1 MKLKA
6 KLTFGVGFLFFM
18 ILLLAIV
25 SGYYVYR
32 LKKDTNN
39 ILVDNYKT
47 LHYSRNM
54 LLALEDFRANTKGV
68 QLFEHNL
75 MLQKRNVTERGERAV
90 TERVNHHF
98 LSLKGET
105 KNATVVAD
113 LRKDIFQLMYLNMQA
128 IEYKNNVANTTAEKA
143 ILAISIVGAIC
154 FTIAFVLLVNLPL
167 AIAGPIVQLSDSI
180 KQIAAGNYKMR
191 LHFKRK
197 DEFGAVAKSFNT
209 MAQKLEEYTESKL
222 GKILQH
228 KKRIEALIDNM
239 HDAVIGVD
247 EEKRV
252 LFANEPACLISGLK
266 LAEFEGKNLEEI
278 ASFNDFISNLL
289 HKISSLRQESGHLGL
304 VQVFASGKENY
315 FELEVIDINVVPTGE
330 ESSQFIGQ
338 FILLKNVTSFKER
351 DVAKTNFIGTVSHE
365 LKTPIAS
372 IRMGIQLLENKRVG
386 DLNEEQKDLLE
397 GIADDTARLLKITGE
412 LLDIAQVE
420 SGTIQMKLAPASIGP
435 IIDYALLANRS
446 MVEQKQIRID
456 VQLEKE
462 LPMVFID
469 TEKTAWVLT
478 NLLSNAIRY
487 TDEGG
492 VIGISA
498 KRIGA
503 RVLLLV
509 EDHGKGIPAQ
519 YLTKIFDRYFRV
531 PGSTKEGTGLG
542 LSISKEFIESMGG
555 EIDVQSDFGIGSTF
569 FVYLPI
575 PLPQPLAYNPPT

>member
-1 MKLKA
+1 
-6 KLTFGVGFLFFM
+6 
-18 ILLLAIV
+18 
-25 SGYYVYR
+25 
-32 LKKDTNN
+32 
-39 ILVDNYKT
+39 
-47 LHYSRNM
+47 
-54 LLALEDFRANTKGV
+54 
-68 QLFEHNL
+68 
-75 MLQKRNVTERGERAV
+75 
-90 TERVNHHF
+90 
-98 LSLKGET
+98 
-105 KNATVVAD
+105 
-113 LRKDIFQLMYLNMQA
+113 
-128 IEYKNNVANTTAEKA
+128 
-143 ILAISIVGAIC
+143 
-154 FTIAFVLLVNLPL
+154 
-167 AIAGPIVQLSDSI
+167 
-180 KQIAAGNYKMR
+180 
-191 LHFKRK
+191 
-197 DEFGAVAKSFNT
+197 
-209 MAQKLEEYTESKL
+209 
-222 GKILQH
+222 
-228 KKRIEALIDNM
+228 
-239 HDAVIGVD
+239 
-247 EEKRV
+247 
-252 LFANEPACLISGLK
+252 
-266 LAEFEGKNLEEI
+266 LEEI
-278 ASFNDFISNLL
+278 GSFNDLIRNLL
-289 HKISSLRQESGHLGL
+289 NKISSLHQESGHLGL

-435 IIDYALLANRS
+435 IVDYALLANRS

-456 VQLEKE
+456 VQLEKD

-469 TEKTAWVLT
+469 TEKAAWVLT

-487 TDEGG
+487 SDEGR

-498 KRIGA
+498 KRKGA
-503 RVLLLV
+503 RILLLV
-509 EDHGKGIPAQ
+509 EDHGQGIPAQ

-555 EIDVQSDFGIGSTF
+555 EIDVQSVFGTGSTF

-575 PLPQPLAYNPPT
+575 ARP

>member
-39 ILVDNYKT
+39 ILVDNYNT

-54 LLALEDFRANTKGV
+54 LLALEDLHTNEKSIA
-68 QLFEHNL
+68 LFEHNL
-75 MLQKRNVTERGERAV
+75 SLQKRNVTEPGERAV
-90 TERVNHHF
+90 TERIDHHF
-98 LSLKGET
+98 LSLAKQLKDST
-105 KNATVVAD
+105 IAAD
-113 LRKDIFQLMYLNMQA
+113 LHKDIFQLMYLNMQA
-128 IEYKNNVANTTAEKA
+128 IENKNNIANATAEKA

-154 FTIAFVLLVNLPL
+154 FMIAFVLLVNLPL
-167 AIAGPIVQLSDSI
+167 AIAGPIVQLTDSI
-180 KQIAAGNYKMR
+180 KQIAAGNYKRR

-197 DEFGAVAKSFNT
+197 DEFGEVAQSFNT

-239 HDAVIGVD
+239 HDAVIGID

-252 LFANEPACLISGLK
+252 LFANEPACLLSGLK
-266 LAEFEGKNLEEI
+266 HAEFEGQKLVEI
-278 ASFNDFISNLL
+278 ASSNDLIRKLL
-289 HKISSLRQESGHLGL
+289 DRINALNQQSEHLGL
-304 VQVFASGKENY
+304 VQIFAYGKDNY

-338 FILLKNVTSFKER
+338 FILLRNVTSFKER

-372 IRMGIQLLENKRVG
+372 IRMGIQLLENKRIG
-386 DLNEEQKDLLE
+386 ELNEEQKDLLE
-397 GIADDTARLLKITGE
+397 GIADDTERLLKITGE
-412 LLDIAQVE
+412 LLNIAQVE
-420 SGTIQMKLAPASIGP
+420 SGTIQMKLNPATIGP

-446 MVEQKQIRID
+446 MLDQKKIQLQVE
-456 VQLEKE
+456 LEEE

-469 TEKTAWVLT
+469 NEKTAWVLT

-487 TDEGG
+487 SDEGG
-492 VIGISA
+492 AICLAV
-498 KRIGA
+498 KRMGA
-503 RVLLLV
+503 RVLLRV
-509 EDHGKGIPAQ
+509 EDQGQGIPVQ
-519 YLTKIFDRYFRV
+519 YLAKIFDRYFRV
-531 PGSTKEGTGLG
+531 PGGTKEGTGLG

-555 EIDVQSDFGIGSTF
+555 EIDVQSVFGTGSAF

-575 PLPQPLAYNPPT
+575 APLKQST

>member
-39 ILVDNYKT
+39 ILVDNYNT

-54 LLALEDFRANTKGV
+54 LLALEDLHTNEKSIA
-68 QLFEHNL
+68 LFEHNL
-75 MLQKRNVTERGERAV
+75 SLQKRNVTEPGERAV
-90 TERVNHHF
+90 TERIDHHF
-98 LSLKGET
+98 LSLAKQLKDST
-105 KNATVVAD
+105 IAAD
-113 LRKDIFQLMYLNMQA
+113 LHKDIFQLMYLNMQA
-128 IEYKNNVANTTAEKA
+128 IENKNNIANATAEKA

-154 FTIAFVLLVNLPL
+154 FMIAFVLLVNLPL
-167 AIAGPIVQLSDSI
+167 AIAGPIVQLTDSI
-180 KQIAAGNYKMR
+180 KQIAAGNYKRR

-197 DEFGAVAKSFNT
+197 DEFGEVAQSFNT

-239 HDAVIGVD
+239 HDAVIGID

-252 LFANEPACLISGLK
+252 LFANEPACSLSGLK
-266 LAEFEGKNLEEI
+266 HAEFEGQKLVEI
-278 ASFNDFISNLL
+278 ASSNDLIRKLL
-289 HKISSLRQESGHLGL
+289 DRINALNQQSEHLGL
-304 VQVFASGKENY
+304 VQIFAYGKDNY

-372 IRMGIQLLENKRVG
+372 IRMGIQLLENKRIG
-386 DLNEEQKDLLE
+386 ELNEEQKDLLE
-397 GIADDTARLLKITGE
+397 GIADDTERLLKITGE

-420 SGTIQMKLAPASIGP
+420 SGTIQMKLNPATIGP

-446 MVEQKQIRID
+446 MLDQKKIQLQVE
-456 VQLEKE
+456 LEEE

-469 TEKTAWVLT
+469 NEKTAWVLT

-487 TDEGG
+487 SDEGG
-492 VIGISA
+492 GICLA
-498 KRIGA
+498 VKRMGA
-503 RVLLLV
+503 RVLLRV
-509 EDHGKGIPAQ
+509 EDQGQGIPVQ
-519 YLTKIFDRYFRV
+519 YLAKIFDRYFRV
-531 PGSTKEGTGLG
+531 PGDTKEGTGLG

-555 EIDVQSDFGIGSTF
+555 EIDVQSVFGTGSAF

-575 PLPQPLAYNPPT
+575 APPKQST

>member
-39 ILVDNYKT
+39 ILVDNYNT

-54 LLALEDFRANTKGV
+54 LLALEDLHTNGKSIA
-68 QLFEHNL
+68 LFEYNL
-75 MLQKRNVTERGERAV
+75 SLQKRNVTEPGERAV
-90 TERVNHHF
+90 TERVDHHF
-98 LSLKGET
+98 LSLAKQLKDST
-105 KNATVVAD
+105 IAAD
-113 LRKDIFQLMYLNMQA
+113 LHKDIFKLMYLNMQA
-128 IEYKNNVANTTAEKA
+128 IENKNNIANATAEKA

-154 FTIAFVLLVNLPL
+154 FMIAFVLLVNLPL
-167 AIAGPIVQLSDSI
+167 AIAGPIVQLTDSI
-180 KQIAAGNYKMR
+180 KQIAAGNYRRR

-197 DEFGAVAKSFNT
+197 DEFGEVAQSFNT

-239 HDAVIGVD
+239 HDAVIGID

-252 LFANEPACLISGLK
+252 LFANEPACLLSGLK
-266 LAEFEGKNLEEI
+266 HAEFEGQKLVEI
-278 ASFNDFISNLL
+278 ASSNDLIRKLL
-289 HKISSLRQESGHLGL
+289 DRINALNQQSEHLGL
-304 VQVFASGKENY
+304 VQIFAYGKDNY

-338 FILLKNVTSFKER
+338 FILLRNVTSFKER

-372 IRMGIQLLENKRVG
+372 IRMGIQLLENQRIG
-386 DLNEEQKDLLE
+386 ELNEEQKDLLE
-397 GIADDTARLLKITGE
+397 GIADDTERLLKITGE

-420 SGTIQMKLAPASIGP
+420 SGTIQMKLNPATIGP

-446 MVEQKQIRID
+446 MLDQKKIQLQVE
-456 VQLEKE
+456 LEEE

-469 TEKTAWVLT
+469 NEKTAWVLT

-487 TDEGG
+487 SDEGG
-492 VIGISA
+492 AICLAV
-498 KRIGA
+498 KRMGA
-503 RVLLLV
+503 RVLLRV
-509 EDHGKGIPAQ
+509 EDQGQGIPVQ
-519 YLTKIFDRYFRV
+519 YLAKIFDRYFRV
-531 PGSTKEGTGLG
+531 PGGTKEGTGLG

-555 EIDVQSDFGIGSTF
+555 EIDVQSVFGTGSAF

-575 PLPQPLAYNPPT
+575 VPLKQST

>member
-39 ILVDNYKT
+39 ILVDNYNT

-54 LLALEDFRANTKGV
+54 LLALEDLHTNGKSIA
-68 QLFEHNL
+68 LFEHNL
-75 MLQKRNVTERGERAV
+75 SLQKRNVTEPGERAV
-90 TERVNHHF
+90 TERVDHHF
-98 LSLKGET
+98 LSLAKQLKDST
-105 KNATVVAD
+105 IAAD
-113 LRKDIFQLMYLNMQA
+113 LHKDIFQLMYLNMQA
-128 IEYKNNVANTTAEKA
+128 IENKNNIANATAEKA

-154 FTIAFVLLVNLPL
+154 FMIAFVLLVNLPL
-167 AIAGPIVQLSDSI
+167 AIAGPIVQLTDSI
-180 KQIAAGNYKMR
+180 KQIAAGNYRRR

-197 DEFGAVAKSFNT
+197 DEFGEVAQSFNT

-239 HDAVIGVD
+239 HDAVIGID

-252 LFANEPACLISGLK
+252 LFANEPACLLSGLK
-266 LAEFEGKNLEEI
+266 HAEFEGQKLVEI
-278 ASFNDFISNLL
+278 ASSNDLIRKLL
-289 HKISSLRQESGHLGL
+289 DRINALNQQSEHLGL
-304 VQVFASGKENY
+304 VQIFAYGKDNY

-338 FILLKNVTSFKER
+338 FILLRNVTSFKER

-372 IRMGIQLLENKRVG
+372 IRMGIQLLENKRIG
-386 DLNEEQKDLLE
+386 ELNEEQKDLLE
-397 GIADDTARLLKITGE
+397 GIADDTERLLKITGE

-420 SGTIQMKLAPASIGP
+420 SGTIQMKLNPATIGP

-446 MVEQKQIRID
+446 MLEQKKI
-456 VQLEKE
+456 QLQVELEEE

-469 TEKTAWVLT
+469 NEKTAWVLT

-487 TDEGG
+487 SDEGG
-492 VIGISA
+492 AICLAV
-498 KRIGA
+498 KRMGA
-503 RVLLLV
+503 RVLLRV
-509 EDHGKGIPAQ
+509 EDQGQGIPVQ
-519 YLTKIFDRYFRV
+519 YLAKIFDRYFRV
-531 PGSTKEGTGLG
+531 PGGTKEGTGLG

-555 EIDVQSDFGIGSTF
+555 EIDVQSVFGTGSAF

-575 PLPQPLAYNPPT
+575 VPLKQST

>member
-25 SGYYVYR
+25 CGYYVYR

-39 ILVDNYKT
+39 ILVDNYNT

-54 LLALEDFRANTKGV
+54 LLALEDLHTNGKSIA
-68 QLFEHNL
+68 LFEHNL
-75 MLQKRNVTERGERAV
+75 RLQKRNVTEPGERAV
-90 TERVNHHF
+90 TERVDHHF
-98 LSLKGET
+98 LSLT
-105 KNATVVAD
+105 KQLKDSTIAAD
-113 LRKDIFQLMYLNMQA
+113 LHKDIFQLMYLNMQA
-128 IEYKNNVANTTAEKA
+128 IENKNNIANATAEKA

-154 FTIAFVLLVNLPL
+154 FMIAFVLLVNLPL
-167 AIAGPIVQLSDSI
+167 AIAGPIVQLTDSI
-180 KQIAAGNYKMR
+180 KQIAAGNYKRR

-197 DEFGAVAKSFNT
+197 DEFGEVAQSFNT

-239 HDAVIGVD
+239 HDAVIGID

-252 LFANEPACLISGLK
+252 LFANEPACLLSGLK
-266 LAEFEGKNLEEI
+266 HAEFEGQKLAKI
-278 ASFNDFISNLL
+278 ASSNDLIRKLL
-289 HKISSLRQESGHLGL
+289 DRINALNQQSEHLGL
-304 VQVFASGKENY
+304 VQIFAYGKDNY

-338 FILLKNVTSFKER
+338 FILLRNVTSFKER

-372 IRMGIQLLENKRVG
+372 IRMGIQLLENKRIG
-386 DLNEEQKDLLE
+386 ELNEEQKDLLE
-397 GIADDTARLLKITGE
+397 GIADDTERLLKITGE

-420 SGTIQMKLAPASIGP
+420 SGTIQMKLNPATIGP

-446 MVEQKQIRID
+446 MLDQKKIQLQVE
-456 VQLEKE
+456 LEEE

-469 TEKTAWVLT
+469 NEKTAWVLT

-487 TDEGG
+487 SDEGG
-492 VIGISA
+492 AICLAV
-498 KRIGA
+498 KRMGA
-503 RVLLLV
+503 RVLLRV
-509 EDHGKGIPAQ
+509 EDQGQGIPVQ
-519 YLTKIFDRYFRV
+519 YLAKIFDRYFRV
-531 PGSTKEGTGLG
+531 PGGTKEGTGLG

-555 EIDVQSDFGIGSTF
+555 EIDVQSVFGTGSTF

-575 PLPQPLAYNPPT
+575 APLKQST

>member
-39 ILVDNYKT
+39 ILVDNYNT

-54 LLALEDFRANTKGV
+54 LLALEDLYTNEKNIA
-68 QLFEHNL
+68 LFEHNL
-75 MLQKRNVTERGERAV
+75 SLQKRNVTEPGERAV
-90 TERVNHHF
+90 TERIDHHF
-98 LSLKGET
+98 LSLAKQLKDST
-105 KNATVVAD
+105 IAAD
-113 LRKDIFQLMYLNMQA
+113 LHKDIFQLMYLNMQA
-128 IEYKNNVANTTAEKA
+128 IENKNNIANATAEKA

-154 FTIAFVLLVNLPL
+154 FMIAFVLLVNLPL
-167 AIAGPIVQLSDSI
+167 AIAGPIVQLTDSI
-180 KQIAAGNYKMR
+180 KQIAAGNYKRR

-197 DEFGAVAKSFNT
+197 DEFGEVAQSFNT

-239 HDAVIGVD
+239 HDAVIGID

-252 LFANEPACLISGLK
+252 LFANEPACLLSGLK
-266 LAEFEGKNLEEI
+266 HAEFEGQKLVEI
-278 ASFNDFISNLL
+278 ASSNDLIRKLL
-289 HKISSLRQESGHLGL
+289 DRINALNQQSEHLGL
-304 VQVFASGKENY
+304 VQIFAYGKDNY

-372 IRMGIQLLENKRVG
+372 IRMGIQLLENKRIG
-386 DLNEEQKDLLE
+386 ELNEEQKDLLE
-397 GIADDTARLLKITGE
+397 GIADDTERLLKITGE

-420 SGTIQMKLAPASIGP
+420 SGTIQMKLNPATIGP

-446 MVEQKQIRID
+446 MLDQKKIQLQVE
-456 VQLEKE
+456 LEEE

-469 TEKTAWVLT
+469 NEKTAWVLT

-487 TDEGG
+487 SDEGG
-492 VIGISA
+492 AICLAV
-498 KRIGA
+498 KRMGA
-503 RVLLLV
+503 RVLLRV
-509 EDHGKGIPAQ
+509 EDQGQGIPVQ
-519 YLTKIFDRYFRV
+519 YLAKIFDRYFRV
-531 PGSTKEGTGLG
+531 PGGTKEGTGLG

-555 EIDVQSDFGIGSTF
+555 EIDVQSVFGTGSAF

-575 PLPQPLAYNPPT
+575 APLKQST

>member
-39 ILVDNYKT
+39 ILVDNYNT

-54 LLALEDFRANTKGV
+54 LLALEDLHTNEKSIA
-68 QLFEHNL
+68 LFEHNL
-75 MLQKRNVTERGERAV
+75 SLQKRNVTEPGERVV
-90 TERVNHHF
+90 TERIDQHF
-98 LSLKGET
+98 LSLAKQLKDST
-105 KNATVVAD
+105 IAAD
-113 LRKDIFQLMYLNMQA
+113 LHKDIFQLMYLNMQA
-128 IEYKNNVANTTAEKA
+128 IENKNNIANATAEKA

-154 FTIAFVLLVNLPL
+154 FMIAFVLLVNLPL
-167 AIAGPIVQLSDSI
+167 AIAGPIVQLTDSI
-180 KQIAAGNYKMR
+180 KQIAAGNYKRR

-197 DEFGAVAKSFNT
+197 DEFGEVAQSFNT

-239 HDAVIGVD
+239 HDAVIGID

-252 LFANEPACLISGLK
+252 LFANEPACLLSGLK
-266 LAEFEGKNLEEI
+266 HAEFEGQKLVEI
-278 ASFNDFISNLL
+278 ASSNDLIRKLL
-289 HKISSLRQESGHLGL
+289 DRINALNQQSEHLGL
-304 VQVFASGKENY
+304 VQIFAYGKDNY

-372 IRMGIQLLENKRVG
+372 IRMGIQLLENKRIG
-386 DLNEEQKDLLE
+386 ELNEEQKDLLE
-397 GIADDTARLLKITGE
+397 GIADDTERLLKITGE

-420 SGTIQMKLAPASIGP
+420 SGTIQMKLNPATIGP

-446 MVEQKQIRID
+446 MLDQKKIQLRVE
-456 VQLEKE
+456 LEEE

-469 TEKTAWVLT
+469 NEKTAWVLT

-487 TDEGG
+487 SDEGG
-492 VIGISA
+492 AICLAV
-498 KRIGA
+498 KRMGA
-503 RVLLLV
+503 RVLLRV
-509 EDHGKGIPAQ
+509 EDQGQGIPVQ
-519 YLTKIFDRYFRV
+519 YLAKIFDRYFRV
-531 PGSTKEGTGLG
+531 PGGTKEGTGLG

-555 EIDVQSDFGIGSTF
+555 EIDVQSVFGTGSAF

-575 PLPQPLAYNPPT
+575 APLKQFN

>member
-39 ILVDNYKT
+39 ILVDNYNT

-54 LLALEDFRANTKGV
+54 LLALEDLHTNEKGIA
-68 QLFEHNL
+68 QFEHNL
-75 MLQKRNVTERGERAV
+75 SLQKRNVTEPGERAV
-90 TERVNHHF
+90 TERIDHHF
-98 LSLKGET
+98 LSLAKQLKDST
-105 KNATVVAD
+105 IAAD
-113 LRKDIFQLMYLNMQA
+113 LHKDIFQLMYLNMQA
-128 IEYKNNVANTTAEKA
+128 IENKNNIANATAEKA

-154 FTIAFVLLVNLPL
+154 FMIAFVLLVNLPL
-167 AIAGPIVQLSDSI
+167 AIAGPIVQLTDSI
-180 KQIAAGNYKMR
+180 KQIAAGNYKRR

-197 DEFGAVAKSFNT
+197 DEFGEVAQSFNT

-239 HDAVIGVD
+239 HDAVIGID

-252 LFANEPACLISGLK
+252 LFANEPACLLSGLK
-266 LAEFEGKNLEEI
+266 HAEFEGQKLVEI
-278 ASFNDFISNLL
+278 ASSNDLIHKLL
-289 HKISSLRQESGHLGL
+289 DRIDALNQQSEHLGL
-304 VQVFASGKENY
+304 VQIFAYGKDNY

-372 IRMGIQLLENKRVG
+372 IRMGIQLLENKRIG
-386 DLNEEQKDLLE
+386 ELNEEQKDLLE
-397 GIADDTARLLKITGE
+397 GIADDTERLLKITGE

-420 SGTIQMKLAPASIGP
+420 SGTIQMKLNPATIGP

-446 MVEQKQIRID
+446 MLDQKKIRLQVE
-456 VQLEKE
+456 LEEE

-469 TEKTAWVLT
+469 NEKTAWVLT

-487 TDEGG
+487 SDEGG
-492 VIGISA
+492 AICLAV
-498 KRIGA
+498 KRVGA
-503 RVLLLV
+503 RVLLRV
-509 EDHGKGIPAQ
+509 EDQGQGIPVQ
-519 YLTKIFDRYFRV
+519 YLAKIFDRYFRV
-531 PGSTKEGTGLG
+531 PGGTKEGTGLG

-555 EIDVQSDFGIGSTF
+555 EIDVQSVFGTGSAF

-575 PLPQPLAYNPPT
+575 APLKQST

>member
-39 ILVDNYKT
+39 ILVDNYNT

-54 LLALEDFRANTKGV
+54 LLALEDLHTNEKSIT
-68 QLFEHNL
+68 LFEHNL
-75 MLQKRNVTERGERAV
+75 SLQKRNVTEPGERAV
-90 TERVNHHF
+90 TERIDHHF
-98 LSLKGET
+98 LSLAKQLKDST
-105 KNATVVAD
+105 IAAD
-113 LRKDIFQLMYLNMQA
+113 LHKDIFQLMYLNMQA
-128 IEYKNNVANTTAEKA
+128 IENKNNIANATAEKA

-154 FTIAFVLLVNLPL
+154 FMIAFVLLVNLPL
-167 AIAGPIVQLSDSI
+167 AIAGPIVQLTDSI
-180 KQIAAGNYKMR
+180 KQIAAGNYKRR

-197 DEFGAVAKSFNT
+197 DEFGEVAQSFNT

-239 HDAVIGVD
+239 HDAVIGID

-252 LFANEPACLISGLK
+252 LFANEPACLLSGLK
-266 LAEFEGKNLEEI
+266 HAEFEGQKLVEI
-278 ASFNDFISNLL
+278 ASSNDLIRKLL
-289 HKISSLRQESGHLGL
+289 DRINALNQQSEHLGL
-304 VQVFASGKENY
+304 VQIFAYGKDNY

-338 FILLKNVTSFKER
+338 FILLRNVTSFKER

-372 IRMGIQLLENKRVG
+372 IRMGIQLLENKRIG
-386 DLNEEQKDLLE
+386 ELNEEQKDLLE
-397 GIADDTARLLKITGE
+397 GIADDTERLLKITGE

-420 SGTIQMKLAPASIGP
+420 SGTIQMKLNPATIGP

-446 MVEQKQIRID
+446 MLDQKKIQLQVE
-456 VQLEKE
+456 LEEE

-469 TEKTAWVLT
+469 NEKTAWVLT

-487 TDEGG
+487 SDEGG
-492 VIGISA
+492 AICLAV
-498 KRIGA
+498 KRMGA
-503 RVLLLV
+503 RVLLRV
-509 EDHGKGIPAQ
+509 EDQGQGIPVQ
-519 YLTKIFDRYFRV
+519 YLAKIFDRYFRV
-531 PGSTKEGTGLG
+531 PGGTKEGTGLG

-555 EIDVQSDFGIGSTF
+555 EIDVQSVFGTGSAF

-575 PLPQPLAYNPPT
+575 APLKQST

>member
-39 ILVDNYKT
+39 ILVDNYNT

-54 LLALEDFRANTKGV
+54 LLALEDLHTNEKSIA
-68 QLFEHNL
+68 LFEHNL
-75 MLQKRNVTERGERAV
+75 SLQKRNVTEPGERVV
-90 TERVNHHF
+90 TERIDQHF
-98 LSLKGET
+98 LSLAKQLKDST
-105 KNATVVAD
+105 IAAD
-113 LRKDIFQLMYLNMQA
+113 LHKDIFQLMYLNMQA
-128 IEYKNNVANTTAEKA
+128 IENKNNIANATAEKA

-154 FTIAFVLLVNLPL
+154 FMIAFVLLVNLPL
-167 AIAGPIVQLSDSI
+167 AIAGPIVQLTDSI
-180 KQIAAGNYKMR
+180 KQIAAGNYKRR

-197 DEFGAVAKSFNT
+197 DEFGEVAQSFNT

-239 HDAVIGVD
+239 HDAVIGID

-252 LFANEPACLISGLK
+252 LFANEPACLLSGLK
-266 LAEFEGKNLEEI
+266 HAEFEGQKLVEI
-278 ASFNDFISNLL
+278 ASSNDLIRKLL
-289 HKISSLRQESGHLGL
+289 DRINALNQQSEHLGL
-304 VQVFASGKENY
+304 VQIFAYGKDNY

-372 IRMGIQLLENKRVG
+372 IRMGIQLLENKRIG
-386 DLNEEQKDLLE
+386 ELNEEQKDLLE
-397 GIADDTARLLKITGE
+397 GIADDTERLLKITGE

-420 SGTIQMKLAPASIGP
+420 SGTIQMKLNPATIGP

-446 MVEQKQIRID
+446 MLDQKKIQLRVE
-456 VQLEKE
+456 LEEE

-469 TEKTAWVLT
+469 NEKTAWVLT

-487 TDEGG
+487 SDEGG
-492 VIGISA
+492 AICLAV
-498 KRIGA
+498 KRMGA
-503 RVLLLV
+503 RVLLRV
-509 EDHGKGIPAQ
+509 EDQGQGIPVQ
-519 YLTKIFDRYFRV
+519 YLAKIFDRYFRV
-531 PGSTKEGTGLG
+531 PGGTKEGTGLG

-555 EIDVQSDFGIGSTF
+555 EIDVQSVFGTGSAF

-575 PLPQPLAYNPPT
+575 APLKQST

>member
-39 ILVDNYKT
+39 ILVDNYNT

-54 LLALEDFRANTKGV
+54 LLALEDLHTNGKSIA
-68 QLFEHNL
+68 LFEHNL
-75 MLQKRNVTERGERAV
+75 SLQKRNVTEPGERAV
-90 TERVNHHF
+90 TERVDHHF
-98 LSLKGET
+98 LSLT
-105 KNATVVAD
+105 KQLKDSTIAAD
-113 LRKDIFQLMYLNMQA
+113 LHKDIFQLMYLNMQA
-128 IEYKNNVANTTAEKA
+128 IENKNNIANATAEKA

-154 FTIAFVLLVNLPL
+154 FMIAFVLLVNLPL
-167 AIAGPIVQLSDSI
+167 AIAGPIVQLTDSI
-180 KQIAAGNYKMR
+180 KQIAAGNYKRR

-197 DEFGAVAKSFNT
+197 DEFGEVAQSFNT

-239 HDAVIGVD
+239 HDAVIGID

-252 LFANEPACLISGLK
+252 LFANEPACLLSGLK
-266 LAEFEGKNLEEI
+266 HAEFEGQKLAEI
-278 ASFNDFISNLL
+278 ASSNDLIRKLL
-289 HKISSLRQESGHLGL
+289 DRINALNQQSEHLGL
-304 VQVFASGKENY
+304 VQIFAYGKDNY

-330 ESSQFIGQ
+330 ERSQFIGQ
-338 FILLKNVTSFKER
+338 FILLRNVTSFKER

-372 IRMGIQLLENKRVG
+372 IRMGIQLLENKRIG
-386 DLNEEQKDLLE
+386 ELNEEQKDLLE
-397 GIADDTARLLKITGE
+397 GIADDTERLLKITGE

-420 SGTIQMKLAPASIGP
+420 SGTIQMKLNPATIGP

-446 MVEQKQIRID
+446 MLDQKKIQLQVE
-456 VQLEKE
+456 LEEE

-469 TEKTAWVLT
+469 NEKTAWVLT

-487 TDEGG
+487 SDEEGAICLA
-492 VIGISA
+492 V
-498 KRIGA
+498 KRMGA
-503 RVLLLV
+503 RVLLRV
-509 EDHGKGIPAQ
+509 EDQGQGIPVQ
-519 YLTKIFDRYFRV
+519 YLAKIFDRYFRV
-531 PGSTKEGTGLG
+531 PGGTKEGTGLG

-555 EIDVQSDFGIGSTF
+555 EIDVQSVFGTGSTF

-575 PLPQPLAYNPPT
+575 APLKQST

>member
-39 ILVDNYKT
+39 ILVDNYNT

-54 LLALEDFRANTKGV
+54 LLALEDLHTNGKSIA
-68 QLFEHNL
+68 LFEHNL
-75 MLQKRNVTERGERAV
+75 RLQKRNVTEPGERAV
-90 TERVNHHF
+90 TERVDHHF
-98 LSLKGET
+98 LSLT
-105 KNATVVAD
+105 KQLKDSTIAAD
-113 LRKDIFQLMYLNMQA
+113 LHKDIFQLMHLNMQA
-128 IEYKNNVANTTAEKA
+128 IENKNNIANATAEKA

-154 FTIAFVLLVNLPL
+154 FMIAFVLLVNLPL
-167 AIAGPIVQLSDSI
+167 AIAGPIVQLTDSI
-180 KQIAAGNYKMR
+180 KPIAAGNYKRR

-197 DEFGAVAKSFNT
+197 DEFGEVAQSFNT

-239 HDAVIGVD
+239 HDAVIGID

-252 LFANEPACLISGLK
+252 LFANEPACLLSGLK
-266 LAEFEGKNLEEI
+266 HAEFEGQKLAEI
-278 ASFNDFISNLL
+278 ASSNDLIRKLL
-289 HKISSLRQESGHLGL
+289 DRINALNQQSEHLGL
-304 VQVFASGKENY
+304 VQIFAYGKDNY
-315 FELEVIDINVVPTGE
+315 FELEVIDINVIPTGE

-338 FILLKNVTSFKER
+338 FILLRNVTSFKER

-372 IRMGIQLLENKRVG
+372 IRMGIQLLENKRIG
-386 DLNEEQKDLLE
+386 ELNEEQKDLLE
-397 GIADDTARLLKITGE
+397 GIADDTERLLKITGE

-420 SGTIQMKLAPASIGP
+420 SGTIQMKLNPATIGP

-446 MVEQKQIRID
+446 MLDQKKIQLQVE
-456 VQLEKE
+456 LEEE

-469 TEKTAWVLT
+469 NEKTAWVLT

-487 TDEGG
+487 SDEGG
-492 VIGISA
+492 AICLAV
-498 KRIGA
+498 KRMGA
-503 RVLLLV
+503 RVLLRV
-509 EDHGKGIPAQ
+509 EDQGQGIPVQ
-519 YLTKIFDRYFRV
+519 YLAKIFDRYFRV
-531 PGSTKEGTGLG
+531 PGGTKEGTGLG

-555 EIDVQSDFGIGSTF
+555 EIDVQSVFGTGSTF

-575 PLPQPLAYNPPT
+575 APLKQST

>member
-39 ILVDNYKT
+39 ILVDNYNT

-54 LLALEDFRANTKGV
+54 LLALEDLHTNGKSIA
-68 QLFEHNL
+68 LFEHNL
-75 MLQKRNVTERGERAV
+75 SLQKRNVTEPGERAV
-90 TERVNHHF
+90 TERVDHHF
-98 LSLKGET
+98 LSLAKQLKDST
-105 KNATVVAD
+105 IAAD
-113 LRKDIFQLMYLNMQA
+113 LHKDIFQLMYLNMQA
-128 IEYKNNVANTTAEKA
+128 IENKNNIANATAEKA

-154 FTIAFVLLVNLPL
+154 FMIAFVLLVNLPL
-167 AIAGPIVQLSDSI
+167 AIAGPIVQLTDSI
-180 KQIAAGNYKMR
+180 KQIAAGNYRRR

-197 DEFGAVAKSFNT
+197 DEFGEVAQSFNT

-239 HDAVIGVD
+239 HDAVIGID

-252 LFANEPACLISGLK
+252 LFANEPACLLSGLK
-266 LAEFEGKNLEEI
+266 HAEFEGQKLVEI
-278 ASFNDFISNLL
+278 ASSNDLIRKLL
-289 HKISSLRQESGHLGL
+289 DRINALNQQSEHLGL
-304 VQVFASGKENY
+304 VQIFAYGKDNY

-338 FILLKNVTSFKER
+338 FILLRNVTSFKER

-372 IRMGIQLLENKRVG
+372 IRMGIQLLENQRIG
-386 DLNEEQKDLLE
+386 ELNEEQKDLLE
-397 GIADDTARLLKITGE
+397 GIADDTERLLKITGE

-420 SGTIQMKLAPASIGP
+420 SGTIQMKLNPATIGP

-446 MVEQKQIRID
+446 MLEQKKI
-456 VQLEKE
+456 QLQVELEEE

-469 TEKTAWVLT
+469 NEKTAWVLT

-487 TDEGG
+487 SDEGG
-492 VIGISA
+492 AICLAV
-498 KRIGA
+498 KRMGA
-503 RVLLLV
+503 RVLLRV
-509 EDHGKGIPAQ
+509 EDQGQGIPVQ
-519 YLTKIFDRYFRV
+519 YLAKIFDRYFRV
-531 PGSTKEGTGLG
+531 PGGTKEGTGLG

-555 EIDVQSDFGIGSTF
+555 EIDVQSVFGTGSAF

-575 PLPQPLAYNPPT
+575 VPLKQST

>member
-39 ILVDNYKT
+39 ILVDNYNT

-54 LLALEDFRANTKGV
+54 LLALEDLHTNGKSIA
-68 QLFEHNL
+68 LFEHNL
-75 MLQKRNVTERGERAV
+75 SLQKRNVTEPGERAV
-90 TERVNHHF
+90 TERVDHHF
-98 LSLKGET
+98 LSLT
-105 KNATVVAD
+105 KQLKDSTIAAD
-113 LRKDIFQLMYLNMQA
+113 LHKDIFQLMYLNMQA
-128 IEYKNNVANTTAEKA
+128 IENKNNIANATAEKA

-154 FTIAFVLLVNLPL
+154 FMIAFVLLVNLPL
-167 AIAGPIVQLSDSI
+167 AIAGPIVQLTDSI
-180 KQIAAGNYKMR
+180 KQIAAGNYKRR

-197 DEFGAVAKSFNT
+197 DEFGEVAQSFNT

-239 HDAVIGVD
+239 HDAVIGID

-252 LFANEPACLISGLK
+252 LFANEPACLLSGLK
-266 LAEFEGKNLEEI
+266 HAEFEGQKLAEI
-278 ASFNDFISNLL
+278 ASSNDLIRKLL
-289 HKISSLRQESGHLGL
+289 DRINALNQQSEHLGL
-304 VQVFASGKENY
+304 VQIFAYGKDNY

-338 FILLKNVTSFKER
+338 FILLRNVTSFKER

-372 IRMGIQLLENKRVG
+372 IRMGIQLLENKRIG
-386 DLNEEQKDLLE
+386 ELNEEQKDLLE
-397 GIADDTARLLKITGE
+397 GIADDTERLLKITGE

-420 SGTIQMKLAPASIGP
+420 SGTIQMKLNPATIGP

-446 MVEQKQIRID
+446 MLDQKKIRLQVD
-456 VQLEKE
+456 LEEE

-469 TEKTAWVLT
+469 NEKTAWVLT

-487 TDEGG
+487 SDEGG
-492 VIGISA
+492 AICLAV
-498 KRIGA
+498 KRMGA
-503 RVLLLV
+503 RVLLRV
-509 EDHGKGIPAQ
+509 EDQGQGIPVQ
-519 YLTKIFDRYFRV
+519 YLAKIFDRYFRV
-531 PGSTKEGTGLG
+531 PGGTKEGTGLG

-555 EIDVQSDFGIGSTF
+555 EIDVQSVFGTGSVF

-575 PLPQPLAYNPPT
+575 APLKQST

>member
-39 ILVDNYKT
+39 ILVDNYNT

-54 LLALEDFRANTKGV
+54 LLALEDLHTNEKGIA
-68 QLFEHNL
+68 QFEHNL
-75 MLQKRNVTERGERAV
+75 SLQKRNVTEPGERAV
-90 TERVNHHF
+90 TERIDHHF
-98 LSLKGET
+98 LSLAKQLKDST
-105 KNATVVAD
+105 IAAD
-113 LRKDIFQLMYLNMQA
+113 LHKDIFQLMYLNMQA
-128 IEYKNNVANTTAEKA
+128 IENKNNIANATAEKA

-154 FTIAFVLLVNLPL
+154 FMIAFVLLVNLPL
-167 AIAGPIVQLSDSI
+167 AIAGPIVQLTDSI
-180 KQIAAGNYKMR
+180 KQIAAGNYKRR

-197 DEFGAVAKSFNT
+197 DEFGEVAQSFNT

-239 HDAVIGVD
+239 HDAVIGID

-252 LFANEPACLISGLK
+252 LFANEPACLLSGLK
-266 LAEFEGKNLEEI
+266 HAEFEGQKLVEI
-278 ASFNDFISNLL
+278 ASSNDLIHKLL
-289 HKISSLRQESGHLGL
+289 DRIDALNQQSEHLGL
-304 VQVFASGKENY
+304 VQIFAYGKDNY

-372 IRMGIQLLENKRVG
+372 IRMGIQLLENKRIG
-386 DLNEEQKDLLE
+386 ALNEEQKDLLE
-397 GIADDTARLLKITGE
+397 GIADDTERLLKITGE

-420 SGTIQMKLAPASIGP
+420 SGTIQMKLNPATIGP

-446 MVEQKQIRID
+446 MLDQKKIRLQVE
-456 VQLEKE
+456 LEEE

-469 TEKTAWVLT
+469 NEKTAWVLT

-487 TDEGG
+487 SDEGG
-492 VIGISA
+492 AICLAV
-498 KRIGA
+498 KRVGA
-503 RVLLLV
+503 RVLLRV
-509 EDHGKGIPAQ
+509 EDQGQGIPVQ
-519 YLTKIFDRYFRV
+519 YLAKIFDRYFRV
-531 PGSTKEGTGLG
+531 PGGTKEGTGLG

-555 EIDVQSDFGIGSTF
+555 EIDVQSVFGTGSAF

-575 PLPQPLAYNPPT
+575 APLKQST

>member
-39 ILVDNYKT
+39 ILVDNYNT

-54 LLALEDFRANTKGV
+54 LLALEDLHTNGKSIA
-68 QLFEHNL
+68 LFEHNL
-75 MLQKRNVTERGERAV
+75 SLQKRNVTEPGERAV
-90 TERVNHHF
+90 TERVDHHF
-98 LSLKGET
+98 LSLAKQLKDST
-105 KNATVVAD
+105 IAAD
-113 LRKDIFQLMYLNMQA
+113 LHKDIFQLMYLNMQA
-128 IEYKNNVANTTAEKA
+128 IENKNNIANATAEKA

-154 FTIAFVLLVNLPL
+154 FMIAFVLLVNLPL
-167 AIAGPIVQLSDSI
+167 AIAGPIVQLTDSI
-180 KQIAAGNYKMR
+180 KQIAAGNYRRR

-197 DEFGAVAKSFNT
+197 DEFGEVAQSFNT

-239 HDAVIGVD
+239 HDAVIGID

-252 LFANEPACLISGLK
+252 LFANEPACLLSGLK
-266 LAEFEGKNLEEI
+266 HAEFEGQKLVEI
-278 ASFNDFISNLL
+278 ASSNDLIRKLL
-289 HKISSLRQESGHLGL
+289 DRIAALNQQSEYLGL
-304 VQVFASGKENY
+304 VQIFAYGKDNY

-338 FILLKNVTSFKER
+338 FILLRNVTSFKER

-372 IRMGIQLLENKRVG
+372 IRMGIQLLENKRIG
-386 DLNEEQKDLLE
+386 ELNEEQKDLLE
-397 GIADDTARLLKITGE
+397 GIADDTERLLKITGE

-420 SGTIQMKLAPASIGP
+420 SGTIQMKLNPATIGP

-446 MVEQKQIRID
+446 MLDQKKIQLQVE
-456 VQLEKE
+456 LEEE

-469 TEKTAWVLT
+469 NEKTAWVLT

-487 TDEGG
+487 SDEGG
-492 VIGISA
+492 AICLAV
-498 KRIGA
+498 KRMGA
-503 RVLLLV
+503 RVLLRV
-509 EDHGKGIPAQ
+509 EDQGQGIPVQ
-519 YLTKIFDRYFRV
+519 YLAKIFDRYFRV
-531 PGSTKEGTGLG
+531 PGGTKEGTGLG

-555 EIDVQSDFGIGSTF
+555 EIDVQSVFGTGSAF

-575 PLPQPLAYNPPT
+575 VPLKQST

>member
-39 ILVDNYKT
+39 ILVDNYNT

-54 LLALEDFRANTKGV
+54 LLALEDLHTNGKSIA
-68 QLFEHNL
+68 LFEHNL
-75 MLQKRNVTERGERAV
+75 RLQKRNVTEPGERAV
-90 TERVNHHF
+90 TERVDHHF
-98 LSLKGET
+98 LSLAKQLKDST
-105 KNATVVAD
+105 IAAD
-113 LRKDIFQLMYLNMQA
+113 LHKDIFQLMYLNMQA
-128 IEYKNNVANTTAEKA
+128 IENKNNIANATAEKA

-154 FTIAFVLLVNLPL
+154 FMIAFVLLVNLPL
-167 AIAGPIVQLSDSI
+167 AIAGPIVQLTDSI
-180 KQIAAGNYKMR
+180 KQIAAGNYKRR

-197 DEFGAVAKSFNT
+197 DEFGEVAQSFNT

-239 HDAVIGVD
+239 HDAVIGID

-252 LFANEPACLISGLK
+252 LFANEPACLLSGLK
-266 LAEFEGKNLEEI
+266 HAEFEGQKLAEI
-278 ASFNDFISNLL
+278 ASSNDLIRKLL
-289 HKISSLRQESGHLGL
+289 DRINALNQQSEHLGL
-304 VQVFASGKENY
+304 VQIFAYGKDNY
-315 FELEVIDINVVPTGE
+315 FELEVIDINVIPTGE

-338 FILLKNVTSFKER
+338 FILLRNVTSFKER

-372 IRMGIQLLENKRVG
+372 IRMGIQLLENQRIG
-386 DLNEEQKDLLE
+386 ELNEEQKDLLE
-397 GIADDTARLLKITGE
+397 GIADDTERLLKITGE

-420 SGTIQMKLAPASIGP
+420 SGTIQMKLNPATIGP

-446 MVEQKQIRID
+446 MLDQKKIQLQVE
-456 VQLEKE
+456 LEEE

-469 TEKTAWVLT
+469 NEKTAWVLT

-487 TDEGG
+487 SDEGG
-492 VIGISA
+492 AICLAV
-498 KRIGA
+498 KRMGA
-503 RVLLLV
+503 RVLLRV
-509 EDHGKGIPAQ
+509 EDQGQGIPVQ
-519 YLTKIFDRYFRV
+519 YLAKIFDRYFRV
-531 PGSTKEGTGLG
+531 PGGTKEGTGLG

-555 EIDVQSDFGIGSTF
+555 EIDVQSVFGTGSTF

-575 PLPQPLAYNPPT
+575 APLKQST

>member
-39 ILVDNYKT
+39 ILVDNYNT

-54 LLALEDFRANTKGV
+54 LLALEDLHTNEKSIT
-68 QLFEHNL
+68 LFEHNL
-75 MLQKRNVTERGERAV
+75 SLQKRNVTEPGERAV
-90 TERVNHHF
+90 TERIDHHF
-98 LSLKGET
+98 LSLAKQLKDST
-105 KNATVVAD
+105 IAAD
-113 LRKDIFQLMYLNMQA
+113 LHKDIFQLMYLNMQA
-128 IEYKNNVANTTAEKA
+128 IENKNNIANATAEKA

-154 FTIAFVLLVNLPL
+154 FMIAFVLLVNLPL
-167 AIAGPIVQLSDSI
+167 AIAGPIVQLTDSI
-180 KQIAAGNYKMR
+180 KQIAAGNYKRR

-197 DEFGAVAKSFNT
+197 DEFGEVAQSFNT

-239 HDAVIGVD
+239 HDAVIGID

-252 LFANEPACLISGLK
+252 LFANEPACLLSGLK
-266 LAEFEGKNLEEI
+266 HAEFEGQKLVEI
-278 ASFNDFISNLL
+278 ASSNDLIRKLL
-289 HKISSLRQESGHLGL
+289 DRINALNQQSEHLGL
-304 VQVFASGKENY
+304 VQIFAYGKDNY

-338 FILLKNVTSFKER
+338 FILLRNVTSFKER

-372 IRMGIQLLENKRVG
+372 IRMGIQLLENKRIG
-386 DLNEEQKDLLE
+386 ELNEEQKDLLE
-397 GIADDTARLLKITGE
+397 GIADDTERLLKITGE

-420 SGTIQMKLAPASIGP
+420 SGTIQMKLNPATIGP

-446 MVEQKQIRID
+446 MLDQKKIQLQVE
-456 VQLEKE
+456 LEEE

-469 TEKTAWVLT
+469 NEKTAWVLT

-487 TDEGG
+487 SDEGG
-492 VIGISA
+492 AICLAV
-498 KRIGA
+498 KRMGA
-503 RVLLLV
+503 RVLLRV
-509 EDHGKGIPAQ
+509 EDQGQGIPVQ
-519 YLTKIFDRYFRV
+519 YLAKIFDRYFRV
-531 PGSTKEGTGLG
+531 PGGTKEGTGLG

-555 EIDVQSDFGIGSTF
+555 EIDVQSVFGTGSAF

-575 PLPQPLAYNPPT
+575 VPLKQST

>member
-39 ILVDNYKT
+39 ILVDNYNT

-54 LLALEDFRANTKGV
+54 LLALEDLHTNEKSIA
-68 QLFEHNL
+68 LFEHNL
-75 MLQKRNVTERGERAV
+75 SLQKRNVTEPGERVV
-90 TERVNHHF
+90 TERIDQHF
-98 LSLKGET
+98 LSLAKQLKDST
-105 KNATVVAD
+105 IAAD
-113 LRKDIFQLMYLNMQA
+113 LHKDIFQLMYLNMQA
-128 IEYKNNVANTTAEKA
+128 IENKNNIANATAEKA

-154 FTIAFVLLVNLPL
+154 FMIAFVLLVNLPL
-167 AIAGPIVQLSDSI
+167 AIAGPIVQLTDSI
-180 KQIAAGNYKMR
+180 KQIAAGNYKRR

-197 DEFGAVAKSFNT
+197 DEFGEVAQSFNT

-239 HDAVIGVD
+239 HDAVIGID

-252 LFANEPACLISGLK
+252 LFANEPACLLSGLK
-266 LAEFEGKNLEEI
+266 HAEFEGQKLVEI
-278 ASFNDFISNLL
+278 ASSNDLIRKLL
-289 HKISSLRQESGHLGL
+289 DRINALNQQSEHLGL
-304 VQVFASGKENY
+304 VQIFAYGKDNY

-338 FILLKNVTSFKER
+338 FILLRNVTSFKER

-372 IRMGIQLLENKRVG
+372 IRMGIQLLENKRIG
-386 DLNEEQKDLLE
+386 ELNEEQKDLLE
-397 GIADDTARLLKITGE
+397 GIADDTERLLKITGE

-420 SGTIQMKLAPASIGP
+420 SGTIQMKLNPATIGP

-446 MVEQKQIRID
+446 MLDQKKIQLQVE
-456 VQLEKE
+456 LEEE

-469 TEKTAWVLT
+469 NEKTAWVLT

-487 TDEGG
+487 SDEGG
-492 VIGISA
+492 AICLAV
-498 KRIGA
+498 KRMGA
-503 RVLLLV
+503 RVLLRV
-509 EDHGKGIPAQ
+509 EDQGQGIPVQ
-519 YLTKIFDRYFRV
+519 YLAKIFDRYFRV
-531 PGSTKEGTGLG
+531 PGGTKEGTGLG

-555 EIDVQSDFGIGSTF
+555 EIDVQSVFGTGSAF

-575 PLPQPLAYNPPT
+575 APLKQST

>member
-39 ILVDNYKT
+39 ILVDNYNT

-54 LLALEDFRANTKGV
+54 LLALEDLHTNGKSIA
-68 QLFEHNL
+68 LFEHNL
-75 MLQKRNVTERGERAV
+75 SLQKRNVTEPGERAV
-90 TERVNHHF
+90 TERVDHHF
-98 LSLKGET
+98 LSLT
-105 KNATVVAD
+105 KQLKDSTIAAD
-113 LRKDIFQLMYLNMQA
+113 LHKDIFQLMYLNMQA
-128 IEYKNNVANTTAEKA
+128 IENKNNIANATAEKA

-154 FTIAFVLLVNLPL
+154 FMIAFVLLVNLPL
-167 AIAGPIVQLSDSI
+167 AIAGPIVQLTDSI
-180 KQIAAGNYKMR
+180 KQIAAGNYKRR

-197 DEFGAVAKSFNT
+197 DEFGEVAQSFNT

-239 HDAVIGVD
+239 HDAVIGID

-252 LFANEPACLISGLK
+252 LFANEPACLLSGLK
-266 LAEFEGKNLEEI
+266 HAEFEGQKLAKI
-278 ASFNDFISNLL
+278 ASSNDLIRKLL
-289 HKISSLRQESGHLGL
+289 DRINALNQQSEHLGL
-304 VQVFASGKENY
+304 VQIFAYGKDNY

-338 FILLKNVTSFKER
+338 FILLRNVTSFKER

-372 IRMGIQLLENKRVG
+372 IRMGIQLLENKRIG
-386 DLNEEQKDLLE
+386 ELNEEQKDLLE
-397 GIADDTARLLKITGE
+397 GIADDTERLLKITGE

-420 SGTIQMKLAPASIGP
+420 SGTIQMKLNPATIGP

-446 MVEQKQIRID
+446 MLDQKKIQLQVE
-456 VQLEKE
+456 LEEE

-469 TEKTAWVLT
+469 NEKTAWVLT

-487 TDEGG
+487 SDEGG
-492 VIGISA
+492 AICLAV
-498 KRIGA
+498 KRMGA
-503 RVLLLV
+503 RVLLRV
-509 EDHGKGIPAQ
+509 EDQGQGIPVQ
-519 YLTKIFDRYFRV
+519 YLAKIFDRYFRV
-531 PGSTKEGTGLG
+531 PGGTKEGTGLG

-555 EIDVQSDFGIGSTF
+555 EIDVQSVFGTGSTF

-575 PLPQPLAYNPPT
+575 APLKQST

>member
-39 ILVDNYKT
+39 ILVDNYNT

-54 LLALEDFRANTKGV
+54 LLALEDLHTNGKSIA
-68 QLFEHNL
+68 LFEHNL
-75 MLQKRNVTERGERAV
+75 SLQKRNVTEPGERAV
-90 TERVNHHF
+90 TERVDHHF
-98 LSLKGET
+98 LSLAKQLKDST
-105 KNATVVAD
+105 IAAD
-113 LRKDIFQLMYLNMQA
+113 LHKDIFQLMYLNMQA
-128 IEYKNNVANTTAEKA
+128 IENKNNIANATAEKA

-154 FTIAFVLLVNLPL
+154 FMIAFVLLVNLPL
-167 AIAGPIVQLSDSI
+167 AIAGPIVQLTDSI
-180 KQIAAGNYKMR
+180 KQIAAGNYRRR

-197 DEFGAVAKSFNT
+197 DEFGEVAQSFNT

-239 HDAVIGVD
+239 HDAVIGID

-252 LFANEPACLISGLK
+252 LFANEPACLLSGLK
-266 LAEFEGKNLEEI
+266 HAEFEGQKLVEI
-278 ASFNDFISNLL
+278 ASSNDLIRKLL
-289 HKISSLRQESGHLGL
+289 DRINALNQQSEHLGL
-304 VQVFASGKENY
+304 VQIFAYGKDNY

-338 FILLKNVTSFKER
+338 FILLRNVTSFKER

-372 IRMGIQLLENKRVG
+372 IRMGIQLLENKRIG
-386 DLNEEQKDLLE
+386 ELNEEQKDLLE
-397 GIADDTARLLKITGE
+397 GIADDTERLLKITGE

-420 SGTIQMKLAPASIGP
+420 SGTIQMKLNPATIGP

-446 MVEQKQIRID
+446 MLEQKKI
-456 VQLEKE
+456 QLQVELEEE

-469 TEKTAWVLT
+469 NEKTAWVLT

-487 TDEGG
+487 SDEGG
-492 VIGISA
+492 AICLAV
-498 KRIGA
+498 KRMGA
-503 RVLLLV
+503 RVLLRV
-509 EDHGKGIPAQ
+509 EDQGQGIPVQ
-519 YLTKIFDRYFRV
+519 YLAKIFDRYFRV
-531 PGSTKEGTGLG
+531 PGGTKEGTGLG

-555 EIDVQSDFGIGSTF
+555 EIDVQSVFGTGSAF

-575 PLPQPLAYNPPT
+575 VPLKHST

>member
-39 ILVDNYKT
+39 ILVDNYNT

-54 LLALEDFRANTKGV
+54 LLALEDLHTNGKSIA
-68 QLFEHNL
+68 LFEHNL
-75 MLQKRNVTERGERAV
+75 SLQKRNVTEPGERAV
-90 TERVNHHF
+90 TERVDHHF
-98 LSLKGET
+98 LSLAKQLKDST
-105 KNATVVAD
+105 IAAD
-113 LRKDIFQLMYLNMQA
+113 LHKDIFQLMYLNMQA
-128 IEYKNNVANTTAEKA
+128 IENKNNIANATAEKA

-154 FTIAFVLLVNLPL
+154 FMIAFVLLVNLPL
-167 AIAGPIVQLSDSI
+167 AIAGPIVQLTDSI
-180 KQIAAGNYKMR
+180 KQIAAGNYRRR

-197 DEFGAVAKSFNT
+197 DEFGEVAQSFNT

-239 HDAVIGVD
+239 HDAVIGID

-252 LFANEPACLISGLK
+252 LFANEPACLLSGLK
-266 LAEFEGKNLEEI
+266 HAEFEGQKLVEI
-278 ASFNDFISNLL
+278 ASSNDLIRKLL
-289 HKISSLRQESGHLGL
+289 DRINALNQQSEHLGL
-304 VQVFASGKENY
+304 VQIFAYGKDNY

-338 FILLKNVTSFKER
+338 FILLRNVTSFKER

-372 IRMGIQLLENKRVG
+372 IRMGIQLLENQRIG
-386 DLNEEQKDLLE
+386 ELNEEQKDLLE
-397 GIADDTARLLKITGE
+397 GIADDTERLLKITGE

-420 SGTIQMKLAPASIGP
+420 SGIIQMKLNPATIGP

-446 MVEQKQIRID
+446 MLEQKKI
-456 VQLEKE
+456 QLQVELEEE

-469 TEKTAWVLT
+469 NEKTAWVLT

-487 TDEGG
+487 SDEGG
-492 VIGISA
+492 AICLAV
-498 KRIGA
+498 KRMGA
-503 RVLLLV
+503 RVLLRV
-509 EDHGKGIPAQ
+509 EDQGQGIPVQ
-519 YLTKIFDRYFRV
+519 YLAKIFDRYFRV
-531 PGSTKEGTGLG
+531 PGGTKEGTGLG

-555 EIDVQSDFGIGSTF
+555 EIDVQSVFGTGSAF

-575 PLPQPLAYNPPT
+575 VPLKQST

>member
-39 ILVDNYKT
+39 ILVDNYNT

-54 LLALEDFRANTKGV
+54 LLALEDLYTNEKNIA
-68 QLFEHNL
+68 LFEHNL
-75 MLQKRNVTERGERAV
+75 SLQKRNVTEPGERAV
-90 TERVNHHF
+90 TERIDHHF
-98 LSLKGET
+98 LSLAKQLKDST
-105 KNATVVAD
+105 IAAD
-113 LRKDIFQLMYLNMQA
+113 LHKDIFQLMYLNMQA
-128 IEYKNNVANTTAEKA
+128 IENKNNIANATAEKA

-154 FTIAFVLLVNLPL
+154 FMIAFVLLVNLPL
-167 AIAGPIVQLSDSI
+167 AIAGPIVQLTDSI
-180 KQIAAGNYKMR
+180 KQIAAGNYKRR

-197 DEFGAVAKSFNT
+197 DEFGEVAQSFNT

-239 HDAVIGVD
+239 HDAVIGID

-252 LFANEPACLISGLK
+252 LFANEPACLLSGLK
-266 LAEFEGKNLEEI
+266 HAEFEGQKLVEI
-278 ASFNDFISNLL
+278 ASSNDLIRKLL
-289 HKISSLRQESGHLGL
+289 DRINALNQQSEHLGL
-304 VQVFASGKENY
+304 VQIFAYGKDNY

-372 IRMGIQLLENKRVG
+372 IRMGIQLLENKRIG
-386 DLNEEQKDLLE
+386 ELNEEQKDLLE
-397 GIADDTARLLKITGE
+397 GIADDTERLLKITGE

-420 SGTIQMKLAPASIGP
+420 SGTIQMKLNPATIGP

-446 MVEQKQIRID
+446 MLDQKKIRLQVD
-456 VQLEKE
+456 LEEE

-469 TEKTAWVLT
+469 NEKTAWVLT

-487 TDEGG
+487 SDEGG
-492 VIGISA
+492 AICLAV
-498 KRIGA
+498 KRMGA
-503 RVLLLV
+503 RVLLRV
-509 EDHGKGIPAQ
+509 EDQGQGIPVQ
-519 YLTKIFDRYFRV
+519 YLAKIFDRYFRV
-531 PGSTKEGTGLG
+531 PGGTKEGTGLG

-555 EIDVQSDFGIGSTF
+555 EIDVQSVFGTGSAF

-575 PLPQPLAYNPPT
+575 VPLKQST

>member
-39 ILVDNYKT
+39 ILVDNYNT

-54 LLALEDFRANTKGV
+54 LLALEDLHTNEKSIA
-68 QLFEHNL
+68 LFEHNL
-75 MLQKRNVTERGERAV
+75 SLQKRNVTEPGERVV
-90 TERVNHHF
+90 TERIDQHF
-98 LSLKGET
+98 LSLAKQLKDST
-105 KNATVVAD
+105 IAAD
-113 LRKDIFQLMYLNMQA
+113 LHKDIFQLMYLNMQA
-128 IEYKNNVANTTAEKA
+128 IENKNNIANATAEKA

-154 FTIAFVLLVNLPL
+154 FMIAFVLLVNLPL
-167 AIAGPIVQLSDSI
+167 AIAGPIVQLTDSI
-180 KQIAAGNYKMR
+180 KQIAAGNYKRR

-197 DEFGAVAKSFNT
+197 DEFGEVAQSFNT

-239 HDAVIGVD
+239 HDAVIGID

-252 LFANEPACLISGLK
+252 LFANEPACLLSGLK
-266 LAEFEGKNLEEI
+266 HAEFEGQKLVEI
-278 ASFNDFISNLL
+278 ASSNDLIRKLL
-289 HKISSLRQESGHLGL
+289 DRINALNQQSEHLGL
-304 VQVFASGKENY
+304 VQIFAYGKDNY

-372 IRMGIQLLENKRVG
+372 IRMGIQLLENKRIG
-386 DLNEEQKDLLE
+386 ALNEEQKDLLE
-397 GIADDTARLLKITGE
+397 GIADDTERLLKITGE

-420 SGTIQMKLAPASIGP
+420 SGTIQMKLNPAKIGP

-446 MVEQKQIRID
+446 MLDQKKIRLQVE
-456 VQLEKE
+456 LEEE

-469 TEKTAWVLT
+469 NEKTAWVLT

-487 TDEGG
+487 SDEGG
-492 VIGISA
+492 AICLAV
-498 KRIGA
+498 KRMGA
-503 RVLLLV
+503 RVLLRV
-509 EDHGKGIPAQ
+509 EDQGQGIPVQ
-519 YLTKIFDRYFRV
+519 YLAKIFDRYFRV
-531 PGSTKEGTGLG
+531 PGGTKEGTGLG

-555 EIDVQSDFGIGSTF
+555 EIDVQSVFGTGSAF

-575 PLPQPLAYNPPT
+575 APLKQFN

>member
-39 ILVDNYKT
+39 ILVDNYNT

-54 LLALEDFRANTKGV
+54 LLALEDLHTNGKSIA
-68 QLFEHNL
+68 LFEHNL
-75 MLQKRNVTERGERAV
+75 SLQKRNVTEPGERAV
-90 TERVNHHF
+90 TERVDHHF
-98 LSLKGET
+98 LSLT
-105 KNATVVAD
+105 KQLKDSTIAAD
-113 LRKDIFQLMYLNMQA
+113 LHKDIFQLMYLNMQA
-128 IEYKNNVANTTAEKA
+128 IENKNNIANATAEKA

-154 FTIAFVLLVNLPL
+154 FMIAFVLLVNLPL
-167 AIAGPIVQLSDSI
+167 AIAGPIVQLTDSI
-180 KQIAAGNYKMR
+180 KQIAAGNYKRR

-197 DEFGAVAKSFNT
+197 DEFGEVAQSFNT

-239 HDAVIGVD
+239 HDAVIGID

-252 LFANEPACLISGLK
+252 LFANEPACLLSGLK
-266 LAEFEGKNLEEI
+266 HAEFEGQKLAEI
-278 ASFNDFISNLL
+278 ASSNDLIRKLL
-289 HKISSLRQESGHLGL
+289 DRINALNQQSEHLGL
-304 VQVFASGKENY
+304 VQIFAYGKDNY

-338 FILLKNVTSFKER
+338 FILLRNVTSFKER

-372 IRMGIQLLENKRVG
+372 IRMGIQLLENKRIG
-386 DLNEEQKDLLE
+386 ELNEEQKDLLE
-397 GIADDTARLLKITGE
+397 GIADDTERLLKITGE

-420 SGTIQMKLAPASIGP
+420 SGTIQMKLNPATIGP

-446 MVEQKQIRID
+446 MLDQKKIQL
-456 VQLEKE
+456 QLELEEE

-469 TEKTAWVLT
+469 NEKTAWVLT

-487 TDEGG
+487 SDEEGAICLA
-492 VIGISA
+492 V
-498 KRIGA
+498 KRMGA
-503 RVLLLV
+503 RVLLRV
-509 EDHGKGIPAQ
+509 EDQGQGIPVQ
-519 YLTKIFDRYFRV
+519 YLAKIFDRYFRV
-531 PGSTKEGTGLG
+531 PGGTKEGTGLG

-555 EIDVQSDFGIGSTF
+555 EIDVQSVFGTGSTF

-575 PLPQPLAYNPPT
+575 APLKQST

>member
-1 MKLKA
+1 MKLRA

-18 ILLLAIV
+18 ILLLALV

-39 ILVDNYKT
+39 ILVDNYNT

-54 LLALEDFRANTKGV
+54 LLALEDLHTNGKSIA
-68 QLFEHNL
+68 LFEDNL
-75 MLQKRNVTERGERAV
+75 RLQKRNVTEHGELAV
-90 TERVNHHF
+90 TERVDHHF
-98 LSLKGET
+98 LSLK
-105 KNATVVAD
+105 KQVNDATIAAA
-113 LRKDIFQLMYLNMQA
+113 LHKDIFQLMYLNMQA
-128 IEYKNNVANTTAEKA
+128 IEHKNNIANATAEKA
-143 ILAISIVGAIC
+143 ILAISIVGALC
-154 FTIAFVLLVNLPL
+154 FMMAFVLLVNLPL
-167 AIAGPIVQLSDSI
+167 AIAGPIVQLTDSI
-180 KQIAAGNYKMR
+180 KQIAAGNYKRR

-197 DEFGAVAKSFNT
+197 DEFGEVAQSFNT

-252 LFANEPACLISGLK
+252 LFANEPACLLSGLK
-266 LAEFEGKNLEEI
+266 HAAFEGQNLVEI
-278 ASFNDFISNLL
+278 ASSNDLL
-289 HKISSLRQESGHLGL
+289 SKLLDRIDSLNQESERLDL
-304 VQVFASGKENY
+304 VQIFAYGKENY

-330 ESSQFIGQ
+330 ESTQFIGQ

-372 IRMGIQLLENKRVG
+372 IRMGIQLLENKRIG
-386 DLNEEQKDLLE
+386 TLNEEQKDLLE
-397 GIADDTARLLKITGE
+397 GIADDTERLLKITGE

-420 SGTIQMKLAPASIGP
+420 SGTIQMKLNPATIGP
-435 IIDYALLANRS
+435 IIDYALLANRA
-446 MVEQKQIRID
+446 MLDQKQIHIA
-456 VQLEKE
+456 VELEE
-462 LPMVFID
+462 DLPMVYID
-469 TEKTAWVLT
+469 NEKTAWVLT

-487 TDEGG
+487 SDEGG
-492 VIGISA
+492 AISLA
-498 KRIGA
+498 VKRIGA
-503 RVLLLV
+503 RVLLRV
-509 EDHGKGIPAQ
+509 EDQGKGIPVQ
-519 YLTKIFDRYFRV
+519 YLAQIFDRYFRV
-531 PGSTKEGTGLG
+531 PGSAKEGTGLG

-555 EIDVQSDFGIGSTF
+555 EIDVQSVFGTGSTF

-575 PLPQPLAYNPPT
+575 ASLKQST

>member
-39 ILVDNYKT
+39 ILVDNYNT

-54 LLALEDFRANTKGV
+54 LLALEDLHTNGKSIA
-68 QLFEHNL
+68 LFEHNL
-75 MLQKRNVTERGERAV
+75 RLQKRNVTEPGERAV
-90 TERVNHHF
+90 TERVDHHF
-98 LSLKGET
+98 LSLT
-105 KNATVVAD
+105 KQLKDSTIAAD
-113 LRKDIFQLMYLNMQA
+113 LHKDIFQLMYLNMQA
-128 IEYKNNVANTTAEKA
+128 IENKNNIANATAEKA

-154 FTIAFVLLVNLPL
+154 FMIAFVLLVNLPL
-167 AIAGPIVQLSDSI
+167 AIAGPIVQLTDSI
-180 KQIAAGNYKMR
+180 KQIAAGNYKRR

-197 DEFGAVAKSFNT
+197 DEFGEVAQSFNT

-239 HDAVIGVD
+239 HDAVIGID

-252 LFANEPACLISGLK
+252 LFANEPACLLSGLK
-266 LAEFEGKNLEEI
+266 HAEFEGQKLAKI
-278 ASFNDFISNLL
+278 ASSNDLIRKLL
-289 HKISSLRQESGHLGL
+289 DRINALNQQSEHLGL
-304 VQVFASGKENY
+304 VQIFAYGKDNY

-338 FILLKNVTSFKER
+338 FILLRNVTSFKER

-372 IRMGIQLLENKRVG
+372 IRMGIQLLENKRIG
-386 DLNEEQKDLLE
+386 ELNEEQKDLLE
-397 GIADDTARLLKITGE
+397 GIADDTERLLKITGE

-420 SGTIQMKLAPASIGP
+420 SGTIQMKLNPATIGP

-446 MVEQKQIRID
+446 MLDQKKIQLQVE
-456 VQLEKE
+456 LEEE

-469 TEKTAWVLT
+469 NEKTAWVLT

-487 TDEGG
+487 SDEEGAICLA
-492 VIGISA
+492 V
-498 KRIGA
+498 KRMGA
-503 RVLLLV
+503 RVLLRV
-509 EDHGKGIPAQ
+509 EDQGQGIPVQ
-519 YLTKIFDRYFRV
+519 YLAKIFDRYFRV
-531 PGSTKEGTGLG
+531 PGGTKEGTGLG

-555 EIDVQSDFGIGSTF
+555 EIDVQSVFGTGSTF

-575 PLPQPLAYNPPT
+575 APLKQST